1 VQPFV
6 SELRLKGHVAMKKK
20 LVPILAA
27 LLLSTERTYLWPE
40 QLPFKVMMASMI
52 IVFSSLVA
60 LPLSAAASADEI
72 IRAKA
77 VSIVDGDSISA
88 VINQELVRVRLAGV
102 DAPEGSQPFAIDS
115 RQSLHELCFWVEAE
129 LSSISK
135 DYYGRML
142 AKVKCNGVNVNAEQ
156 VRRGMAWVA
165 DQSVEDRELVQLQ
178 EEARA
183 AKRGL
188 WSYESPVPPW
198 EWHSRGWHSQR
209 SWSGPSMEK

>member
-1 VQPFV
+1 
-6 SELRLKGHVAMKKK
+6 MKKK
-20 LVPILAA
+20 LVLILAA
-27 LLLSTERTYLWPE
+27 ILLSTERMYLRPE
-40 QLPFKVMMASMI
+40 QLPFKVMMASAI
-52 IVFSSLVA
+52 IVLSSLVA

-102 DAPEGSQPFAIDS
+102 DAPEGNQPFAIDS
-115 RQSLHELCFWVEAE
+115 RQSLHDLCFWVEAE

-142 AKVKCNGVNVNAEQ
+142 ARVKCNGVNVNAEQ

-165 DQSVEDRELVQLQ
+165 DQSVEDKELVQLQ
-178 EEARA
+178 EEART

-209 SWSGPSMEK
+209 SWPGPSIEK

>member
-1 VQPFV
+1 
-6 SELRLKGHVAMKKK
+6 MKKK
-20 LVPILAA
+20 LILILAA
-27 LLLSTERTYLWPE
+27 LLLPERMYLRLKQP
-40 QLPFKVMMASMI
+40 PFKAMMASAI
-52 IVFSSLVA
+52 IALPTLVA
-60 LPLSAAASADEI
+60 LPLSAADSADEI

-77 VSIVDGDSISA
+77 VSIVDGDSISV

-102 DAPEGSQPFAIDS
+102 DAPEGNQPFAIDS
-115 RQSLHELCFWVEAE
+115 KQSLHDLCFWVEAE

-142 AKVKCNGVNVNAEQ
+142 AKVKCNGVNVNAQQ

-165 DQSVEDRELVQLQ
+165 DQSVGDRELVQLQ
-178 EEARA
+178 EEAQA

-188 WSYESPVPPW
+188 WSYDSPVPPW

-209 SWSGPSMEK
+209 SGSGPQ

>member
-1 VQPFV
+1 MP
-6 SELRLKGHVAMKKK
+6 LRL
-20 LVPILAA
+20 
-27 LLLSTERTYLWPE
+27 E
-40 QLPFKVMMASMI
+40 QLPFKVMMASAI
-52 IVFSSLVA
+52 IALSSLIA
-60 LPLSAAASADEI
+60 LPLSAADSADEI

-77 VSIVDGDSISA
+77 VSIVDGDSISV

-102 DAPEGSQPFAIDS
+102 DAPEGNQPFAIDS
-115 RQSLHELCFWVEAE
+115 KQSLHDLCFWVEAE

-142 AKVKCNGVNVNAEQ
+142 ARVRCNGVNVNAEQ

-188 WSYESPVPPW
+188 WSYESPIPPW
-198 EWHSRGWHSQR
+198 EWHSREWRPQR
-209 SWSGPSMEK
+209 NWSGRSPTLAQLERHEKYRP

>member
-1 VQPFV
+1 
-6 SELRLKGHVAMKKK
+6 MKKK
-20 LVPILAA
+20 LVLILAA
-27 LLLSTERTYLWPE
+27 IILSTERMYLRPE
-40 QLPFKVMMASMI
+40 QLPFKVMIASAI
-52 IVFSSLVA
+52 IALSSLVA

-88 VINQELVRVRLAGV
+88 VINQELVRVRLAGI
-102 DAPEGSQPFAIDS
+102 DAPEGNQTFAIDS
-115 RQSLHELCFWVEAE
+115 RQSLHDLCFWVEAE

-165 DQSVEDRELVQLQ
+165 DQSVEDKELVQLQ
-178 EEARA
+178 EEART

-209 SWSGPSMEK
+209 SWPGPSMEK

>member
-1 VQPFV
+1 
-6 SELRLKGHVAMKKK
+6 MKKK
-20 LVPILAA
+20 LVLILAA
-27 LLLSTERTYLWPE
+27 LLLPAERMYLRLKQP
-40 QLPFKVMMASMI
+40 PFKAMMASAI
-52 IVFSSLVA
+52 IALPTLVA
-60 LPLSAAASADEI
+60 LPLSAADSADEI

-77 VSIVDGDSISA
+77 VSIVDGDSISV

-102 DAPEGSQPFAIDS
+102 DAPEGNQPFAIDS
-115 RQSLHELCFWVEAE
+115 KQSLHDLCFWVEAE

-165 DQSVEDRELVQLQ
+165 DQSVGDRELVQLQ
-178 EEARA
+178 EEAQA

-188 WSYESPVPPW
+188 WSYDSPVPPW

-209 SWSGPSMEK
+209 SGSGPQ

>member
-1 VQPFV
+1 
-6 SELRLKGHVAMKKK
+6 MKKK
-20 LVPILAA
+20 LVLILAA
-27 LLLSTERTYLWPE
+27 IILSTERMYLRPE
-40 QLPFKVMMASMI
+40 QLPFKVMIASAI
-52 IVFSSLVA
+52 IALSSLVA

-88 VINQELVRVRLAGV
+88 VINQELVRVRLAGI
-102 DAPEGSQPFAIDS
+102 DAPEGNQTFAIDS
-115 RQSLHELCFWVEAE
+115 RQSLHDLCFWVEAE
-129 LSSISK
+129 LTSISK

-165 DQSVEDRELVQLQ
+165 DQSVEDKELVQLQ
-178 EEARA
+178 EEART

-209 SWSGPSMEK
+209 SWPGPSMEK

>member
-1 VQPFV
+1 
-6 SELRLKGHVAMKKK
+6 MKKK
-20 LVPILAA
+20 LVLILAA
-27 LLLSTERTYLWPE
+27 ILLSTERMYLRPE
-40 QLPFKVMMASMI
+40 QLPFKVMMASAI
-52 IVFSSLVA
+52 IVLSSLVA
-60 LPLSAAASADEI
+60 VPLSAAASADEI

-102 DAPEGSQPFAIDS
+102 DAPEGNQPFAIDS
-115 RQSLHELCFWVEAE
+115 RQSLHDLCFWVEAE

-142 AKVKCNGVNVNAEQ
+142 ARVKCNGVNVNAEQ

-165 DQSVEDRELVQLQ
+165 DQSVEDKELVQLQ
-178 EEARA
+178 EEART

-209 SWSGPSMEK
+209 SWLGPSIEK

>member
-1 VQPFV
+1 
-6 SELRLKGHVAMKKK
+6 MKKK
-20 LVPILAA
+20 LILILAA
-27 LLLSTERTYLWPE
+27 LLLPERMYLRLKQP
-40 QLPFKVMMASMI
+40 PFKAMMASAI
-52 IVFSSLVA
+52 IALPTLVA
-60 LPLSAAASADEI
+60 LPLSAADSADEI

-77 VSIVDGDSISA
+77 VSIVDGDSISV

-102 DAPEGSQPFAIDS
+102 DAPEGNQPFAIDS
-115 RQSLHELCFWVEAE
+115 KQSLHDLCFWVEAE

-165 DQSVEDRELVQLQ
+165 DQSVGDRELVQLQ
-178 EEARA
+178 EEAQA

-188 WSYESPVPPW
+188 WSYDSPIPPW

-209 SWSGPSMEK
+209 SWSGPQ

>member
-1 VQPFV
+1 
-6 SELRLKGHVAMKKK
+6 MKKK

-27 LLLSTERTYLWPE
+27 LLLSTERTYLRPE
-40 QLPFKVMMASMI
+40 QLPFKIMMASAI
-52 IVFSSLVA
+52 IALSSLVA

-102 DAPEGSQPFAIDS
+102 DAPEGNQPFAIDS
-115 RQSLHELCFWVEAE
+115 RQSLHDLCFWVEAE

-165 DQSVEDRELVQLQ
+165 DQSVKDRELVQLQ

>member
-1 VQPFV
+1 MY
-6 SELRLKGHVAMKKK
+6 LRPG
-20 LVPILAA
+20 
-27 LLLSTERTYLWPE
+27 
-40 QLPFKVMMASMI
+40 QLPFKIMI
-52 IVFSSLVA
+52 AAVISALSSLVA
-60 LPLSAAASADEI
+60 LPLSAVASADEI
-72 IRAKA
+72 YEQKQSVLLMVTR
-77 VSIVDGDSISA
+77 SA
-88 VINQELVRVRLAGV
+88 VMNQEMVRVRPAGV
-102 DAPEGSQPFAIDS
+102 DAPEGNQPFAIDS
-115 RQSLHELCFWVEAE
+115 RKSLHELCFWVEAE

-156 VRRGMAWVA
+156 VRRGTAWVA
-165 DQSVEDRELVQLQ
+165 DQAVKDRELVQLQ

>member
-1 VQPFV
+1 
-6 SELRLKGHVAMKKK
+6 MKKK

-27 LLLSTERTYLWPE
+27 LLLSTERTYLRPE

-198 EWHSRGWHSQR
+198 EWHSRGWHSQQ

>member
-1 VQPFV
+1 MP
-6 SELRLKGHVAMKKK
+6 LRL
-20 LVPILAA
+20 
-27 LLLSTERTYLWPE
+27 E
-40 QLPFKVMMASMI
+40 QLPFKVMMVSALI
-52 IVFSSLVA
+52 ALSSLIA
-60 LPLSAAASADEI
+60 LPLSAADSADEI

-77 VSIVDGDSISA
+77 VSIVDGDSISV

-102 DAPEGSQPFAIDS
+102 DAPEGNQPFAIDS
-115 RQSLHELCFWVEAE
+115 RQSLHDLCFWVEAE

-142 AKVKCNGVNVNAEQ
+142 AKVKCNGVNVNGEQ

-165 DQSVEDRELVQLQ
+165 DQSVEDRELIQLQ
-178 EEARA
+178 EEAQA

-188 WSYESPVPPW
+188 WSYESPLPPW

-209 SWSGPSMEK
+209 SWPGPQ

>member
-1 VQPFV
+1 MY
-6 SELRLKGHVAMKKK
+6 LR
-20 LVPILAA
+20 
-27 LLLSTERTYLWPE
+27 PE
-40 QLPFKVMMASMI
+40 QLPFKVMMASAI
-52 IVFSSLVA
+52 IVLSSLVA

-88 VINQELVRVRLAGV
+88 VINQELVRVRLAGI
-102 DAPEGSQPFAIDS
+102 DAPEGNQPFAIDS
-115 RQSLHELCFWVEAE
+115 RQSLHDLCFWVEAE
-129 LSSISK
+129 LTSISK

-156 VRRGMAWVA
+156 VRRGMAWVE
-165 DQSVEDRELVQLQ
+165 DQTVEERELVQLQ

-209 SWSGPSMEK
+209 SWSGPSMKK

>member
-1 VQPFV
+1 
-6 SELRLKGHVAMKKK
+6 MKKK
-20 LVPILAA
+20 LVPILAV
-27 LLLSTERTYLWPE
+27 LLLSTERTYLRPE

-52 IVFSSLVA
+52 IVLSSLVA
-60 LPLSAAASADEI
+60 LSLSAAASADEI

>member
-1 VQPFV
+1 
-6 SELRLKGHVAMKKK
+6 MKKK

-27 LLLSTERTYLWPE
+27 LLLSTERTYLRPE
-40 QLPFKVMMASMI
+40 QLPFKIMMASAI
-52 IVFSSLVA
+52 IALSSLVA

-102 DAPEGSQPFAIDS
+102 DAPEGNQPFAIDS
-115 RQSLHELCFWVEAE
+115 KQSLHDLCFWVEAE

-165 DQSVEDRELVQLQ
+165 DQSVEDRELNQLQ

-209 SWSGPSMEK
+209 SWSGPSMKK

>member
-1 VQPFV
+1 
-6 SELRLKGHVAMKKK
+6 MKKK

-27 LLLSTERTYLWPE
+27 ILLSTERMYLRPE
-40 QLPFKVMMASMI
+40 QLPFKVMMASAI
-52 IVFSSLVA
+52 IALSSLVGV
-60 LPLSAAASADEI
+60 PLSAAASADEI
-72 IRAKA
+72 IQAKA

-88 VINQELVRVRLAGV
+88 VINQELVRVRLAGI
-102 DAPEGSQPFAIDS
+102 DAPEGNQPFAIDS
-115 RQSLHELCFWVEAE
+115 RQSLHDLCFWVETE

-178 EEARA
+178 EEART

-209 SWSGPSMEK
+209 SWLGPSMEK

>member
-1 VQPFV
+1 V
-6 SELRLKGHVAMKKK
+6 KKK

-27 LLLSTERTYLWPE
+27 ILLSTERMYLRPG
-40 QLPFKVMMASMI
+40 QLPFKIMVASAI
-52 IVFSSLVA
+52 SALSSLVA
-60 LPLSAAASADEI
+60 LPLSAVASADEI

-88 VINQELVRVRLAGV
+88 VINQEMVRVRLAGV
-102 DAPEGSQPFAIDS
+102 DAPEGNQPFAIDS
-115 RQSLHELCFWVEAE
+115 RKSLHELCFWVEAE

-165 DQSVEDRELVQLQ
+165 DQAVKDRELVQLQ

-209 SWSGPSMEK
+209 SWSGPSMKK

>member
-1 VQPFV
+1 
-6 SELRLKGHVAMKKK
+6 MKKK
-20 LVPILAA
+20 LVLILAA
-27 LLLSTERTYLWPE
+27 LLLPERMYLRLKQP
-40 QLPFKVMMASMI
+40 PFKAMMASAI
-52 IVFSSLVA
+52 IALPTLVA
-60 LPLSAAASADEI
+60 LPLSAADSADEI

-77 VSIVDGDSISA
+77 VSIVDGDSISV

-102 DAPEGSQPFAIDS
+102 DAPEGNQPFAIDS
-115 RQSLHELCFWVEAE
+115 KQSLHDLCFWVEAE

-142 AKVKCNGVNVNAEQ
+142 AKVKCNGVNVNAQQ

-165 DQSVEDRELVQLQ
+165 DQSVGDRELVQLQ
-178 EEARA
+178 EEAQA

-188 WSYESPVPPW
+188 WSYDSPVPPW

-209 SWSGPSMEK
+209 SWSGPQ

>member
-1 VQPFV
+1 
-6 SELRLKGHVAMKKK
+6 MKKK
-20 LVPILAA
+20 LVLILAA
-27 LLLSTERTYLWPE
+27 IILSTERMYLRPE
-40 QLPFKVMMASMI
+40 QLPFKVMIASAI
-52 IVFSSLVA
+52 IALSSLVA

-102 DAPEGSQPFAIDS
+102 DAPEGNQPFAIDS
-115 RQSLHELCFWVEAE
+115 RQSLHDLCFWVEAE

-142 AKVKCNGVNVNAEQ
+142 ARVKCNGVNVNAEQ

-165 DQSVEDRELVQLQ
+165 DQSVEDKELVQLQ
-178 EEARA
+178 EEART

-209 SWSGPSMEK
+209 SWPGPSMEK

>member
-1 VQPFV
+1 
-6 SELRLKGHVAMKKK
+6 MKKK
-20 LVPILAA
+20 LVLILAA
-27 LLLSTERTYLWPE
+27 ILLSTERMYLRPE
-40 QLPFKVMMASMI
+40 QLPFKVMMASAI
-52 IVFSSLVA
+52 IALSSLVA

-102 DAPEGSQPFAIDS
+102 DAPEGNQPFAIDS
-115 RQSLHELCFWVEAE
+115 RQSLHDLCFWVEAE

-142 AKVKCNGVNVNAEQ
+142 ARVKCNGVNVNAEQ

-165 DQSVEDRELVQLQ
+165 DQSVEDKELVQLQ
-178 EEARA
+178 EEART

-209 SWSGPSMEK
+209 SWPGPSMEK

>member
-1 VQPFV
+1 
-6 SELRLKGHVAMKKK
+6 MKKK

-27 LLLSTERTYLWPE
+27 LLLPAERMYLRLK
-40 QLPFKVMMASMI
+40 QLPFKAMMTSAI
-52 IVFSSLVA
+52 IALSTLVA
-60 LPLSAAASADEI
+60 LPLSAADSADEI

-77 VSIVDGDSISA
+77 VSIVDGDSISV

-102 DAPEGSQPFAIDS
+102 DAPEGNQPFAIDS
-115 RQSLHELCFWVEAE
+115 RQSLHDLCFWVEAE

-165 DQSVEDRELVQLQ
+165 DQSVEDRELNQLQ

-183 AKRGL
+183 VKRGL

-209 SWSGPSMEK
+209 SWSGPSMKK

>member
-1 VQPFV
+1 
-6 SELRLKGHVAMKKK
+6 MKKK
-20 LVPILAA
+20 LVLILAA
-27 LLLSTERTYLWPE
+27 ILLSTERMYLRPE
-40 QLPFKVMMASMI
+40 QLPFKVMIASAI
-52 IVFSSLVA
+52 IALSSLVA

-102 DAPEGSQPFAIDS
+102 DAPEGNQPFAIDS
-115 RQSLHELCFWVEAE
+115 RQSLHDLCFWVEAE

-165 DQSVEDRELVQLQ
+165 DQSVEDKELVQLQ
-178 EEARA
+178 EEART

-209 SWSGPSMEK
+209 SWPGPSMEK

>member
-1 VQPFV
+1 
-6 SELRLKGHVAMKKK
+6 MKKK
-20 LVPILAA
+20 LILILAA
-27 LLLSTERTYLWPE
+27 LLLPERMYLRLKQP
-40 QLPFKVMMASMI
+40 PFKAMMASAI
-52 IVFSSLVA
+52 IALPTLVA
-60 LPLSAAASADEI
+60 LPLSAADSADEI

-77 VSIVDGDSISA
+77 VSIVDGDSISV

-102 DAPEGSQPFAIDS
+102 DAPEGNQPFAIDS
-115 RQSLHELCFWVEAE
+115 KQSLHDLCFWVEAE

-165 DQSVEDRELVQLQ
+165 DQSVGDRELVQLQ
-178 EEARA
+178 EEAQA

-188 WSYESPVPPW
+188 WSYDSPVPPW

-209 SWSGPSMEK
+209 SWSGPQ

>member
-1 VQPFV
+1 
-6 SELRLKGHVAMKKK
+6 MKKK

-27 LLLSTERTYLWPE
+27 LLLSTERTYLRPE
-40 QLPFKVMMASMI
+40 QLPFKIMMASAI
-52 IVFSSLVA
+52 IALSSLVA

-102 DAPEGSQPFAIDS
+102 DAPEGNQPFAIDS
-115 RQSLHELCFWVEAE
+115 RQSLHDLCFWVEAE

-178 EEARA
+178 EEAQA

-188 WSYESPVPPW
+188 WSYESPIPPW

-209 SWSGPSMEK
+209 SWPGPR

>member
-1 VQPFV
+1 
-6 SELRLKGHVAMKKK
+6 MKKK
-20 LVPILAA
+20 PVPIPAA
-27 LLLSTERTYLWPE
+27 ILLSTERMYLWTG
-40 QLPFKVMMASMI
+40 QVSFKVRMASAI
-52 IVFSSLVA
+52 IALSSLVA
-60 LPLSAAASADEI
+60 LSLSAVASANEM

-88 VINQELVRVRLAGV
+88 VINQEMIRVRLAGV
-102 DAPEGSQPFAIDS
+102 DAPEGNQPFAIDS
-115 RQSLHELCFWVEAE
+115 RQSLHELCFWVETE

-142 AKVKCNGVNVNAEQ
+142 AKVRCNGVNVNAEQ

-209 SWSGPSMEK
+209 SWSGPLMKK

>member
-1 VQPFV
+1 
-6 SELRLKGHVAMKKK
+6 MKKK
-20 LVPILAA
+20 LVLILAA
-27 LLLSTERTYLWPE
+27 IILSTERMYLRPE
-40 QLPFKVMMASMI
+40 QLPFKVMIASAI
-52 IVFSSLVA
+52 IALSSLVA

-102 DAPEGSQPFAIDS
+102 DAPEGNQPFAIDS
-115 RQSLHELCFWVEAE
+115 KQSLHDLCFWVEAE

-165 DQSVEDRELVQLQ
+165 DQSVEDKELVQLQ
-178 EEARA
+178 EEART

-198 EWHSRGWHSQR
+198 EWRSRGWHSQR
-209 SWSGPSMEK
+209 SWPGPSMGK

>member
-1 VQPFV
+1 
-6 SELRLKGHVAMKKK
+6 MKKK

-27 LLLSTERTYLWPE
+27 ILLSTERMYLRPE
-40 QLPFKVMMASMI
+40 QLPFKVMMVSAI
-52 IVFSSLVA
+52 IALSSLVA

-88 VINQELVRVRLAGV
+88 VINQELVRVRLAEV
-102 DAPEGSQPFAIDS
+102 DAPEGNQPFAIDS
-115 RQSLHELCFWVEAE
+115 RQSLHDLCFWVEAE

-142 AKVKCNGVNVNAEQ
+142 AKVKCNAVNVNAEQ

-165 DQSVEDRELVQLQ
+165 DQSVKDGELVQLQ

-188 WSYESPVPPW
+188 GSYESPVPPW

-209 SWSGPSMEK
+209 SWSGPSMKK